1 MARNLILIPTRLE
14 QCRLSA
20 ATGDHVIAV
29 CGFGPIAAGLGAA
42 KAIAE
47 YQPQRVALVGIAGS
61 YYKDALPP
69 GSAAC
74 FDSVTIDGIGAGQ
87 GDAFKTAASM
97 GFGHL
102 PDSKDDLLALNCPA
116 GLRHGGQLLTAC
128 AASGSNVHALMR
140 RDRYPQAAA
149 EDMEGFAVA
158 LACRHAGMEL
168 TIIRGI
174 SNLAGQRDVKQWVID
189 DAMSAAS
196 ELLNK
201 WLAE

>member
-1 MARNLILIPTRLE
+1 
-14 QCRLSA
+14 
-20 ATGDHVIAV
+20 
-29 CGFGPIAAGLGAA
+29 
-42 KAIAE
+42 
-47 YQPQRVALVGIAGS
+47 
-61 YYKDALPP
+61 
-69 GSAAC
+69 
-74 FDSVTIDGIGAGQ
+74 
-87 GDAFKTAASM
+87 
-97 GFGHL
+97 
-102 PDSKDDLLALNCPA
+102 
-116 GLRHGGQLLTAC
+116 
-128 AASGSNVHALMR
+128 MR